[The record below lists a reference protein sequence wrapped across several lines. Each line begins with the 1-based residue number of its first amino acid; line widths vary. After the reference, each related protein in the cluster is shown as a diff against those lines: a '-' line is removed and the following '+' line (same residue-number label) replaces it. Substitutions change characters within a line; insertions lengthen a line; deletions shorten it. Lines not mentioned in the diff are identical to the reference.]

1 MPLGKSLAHR
11 IMSDTN
17 YGAASIGWSAA
28 WQISLNARLHQSE
41 KAKASVDLVLSNS
54 INQNLFGNCPPF
66 QMDNNFGFTAGIAEM
81 LLQSH
86 VQNEKGEFIIH
97 LLPALP
103 EAWANGA
110 VKGLKARG
118 NVTVDLKWSNG
129 TLEEVILTPAT
140 SHPFVVKSGNS
151 EREIIPETGK
161 KIILRQKDFM

>member
-1 MPLGKSLAHR
+1 
-11 IMSDTN
+11 
-17 YGAASIGWSAA
+17 
-28 WQISLNARLHQSE
+28 
-41 KAKASVDLVLSNS
+41 
-54 INQNLFGNCPPF
+54 
-66 QMDNNFGFTAGIAEM
+66 M

-103 EAWANGA
+103 EAWDNGA

-118 NVTVDLKWSNG
+118 NITVDLKWSGG

-151 EREIIPETGK
+151 EREITPEPGK
-161 KIILRQKDFM
+161 KIILSQKDFM